1 MVWPKTPEAAQP
13 VSRCSPPLIRAP
25 AHHFH
30 APRRPSGFNT
40 IISTMNGMKE
50 IAKLGQRLVLL
61 PERAVFWMQA
71 KMLIVADPHFGKAQ
85 VFRDCGIPIP
95 GGTTAADINRLSS
108 LMEQLQP
115 DELLVLGDLMHGRI
129 DGGRKFSATVDTWR
143 QRWSGTLITLVTGNH
158 DLRAGP
164 PPAPFRLD
172 RIVAQ
177 HVYGPFAFSHK
188 AQTTNSRSR
197 YTIAGHEHP
206 AVFVSGKGHQR
217 EILPCFCFGDKRALL
232 PAFGSFTGNQ
242 VIRPEPQERVYAVAG
257 DEVVEVAL
265 GPRKK

>member
-1 MVWPKTPEAAQP
+1 MTL
-13 VSRCSPPLIRAP
+13 SMM
-25 AHHFH
+25 
-30 APRRPSGFNT
+30 GT
-40 IISTMNGMKE
+40 KE
-50 IAKLGQRLVLL
+50 IKLYGHRFMLL
-61 PERAVFWMQA
+61 PERAVFWKQA

-95 GGTTAADINRLSS
+95 GGTTAADISRLSS
-108 LMEQLQP
+108 LMERFQP

-129 DGGRKFSATVDTWR
+129 DGSRNFSATVGTWR
-143 QRWSGTLITLVTGNH
+143 RRWSGIHLTLVTGNH

-177 HVYGPFAFSHK
+177 HVCRPFVFSHK
-188 AQTTNSRSR
+188 AETTNSRSR
-197 YTIAGHEHP
+197 YTISGHVHP

-217 EILPCFCFGDKRALL
+217 ETLPCFCFGEKRALL

-242 VIRPEPQERVYAVAG
+242 VIRPEPHERVYVVAG
-257 DEVVEVAL
+257 DEVVEIV
-265 GPRKK
+265 